1 MGVSIYYSA
10 TRNSLLTTTEKDSF
24 NDLVNKLNQSFPY
37 KDEAETLN
45 FYEEPSQGFILE
57 GSTKLPLEDETI
69 LMESIEYWL
78 EALSQL
84 TLSLPSAD
92 WIVNIEDSPA
102 SWVNDRWVMQWN

>member
-24 NDLVNKLNQSFPY
+24 NDLANQLNQSFPY

-57 GSTKLPLEDETI
+57 GSTKLPLENEAI

-78 EALSQL
+78 DALSQL
-84 TLSLPSAD
+84 TSLLPSTD
-92 WIVNIEDSPA
+92 WVVNIEDSPA
-102 SWVNDRWVMQWN
+102 SWVNDRWVMQ